1 MDCKTES
8 LQFIIHH
15 SHFIISDGDAFM
27 LHVRRRREGE
37 GVESFDV
44 LVVGAGLAGLQTTR
58 LLARG
63 GVRVLLADRKD
74 SLRDAIHT
82 TGIFVR
88 RTLEDFPLPEDCLGP
103 PVRRVTLYSPARRA
117 QTLTSEHTEFRVGRM
132 GRLYER
138 MLAECLEAGAVWSP
152 STRYAGLEPD
162 GERGSHVLLERA
174 GLTRKIAARVVVG
187 ADGARSR
194 VARDLGLEENREWI
208 VGVEDVLKGGGAGV
222 SEPCFHCFLDPRIA
236 PGYLAWVVCDG
247 EETHVGVG
255 GYAARFDPLKA
266 LESFRAETDAR
277 FRLDG
282 ARRVERR
289 GGRIP
294 VGGVLRRI
302 ACARG
307 LVVGDAAG
315 AVSPL
320 TAGGLDPCMRLS
332 TLAASVI
339 AEYLKTGDTSALA
352 NYSGARFRS
361 RFVSRLWMR
370 RALSSIGS
378 PALVEAGCALMRRA
392 PFDSLARHVFFGR
405 GSFPDVEAR
414 GPRATLAVK
423 AG

>member
-1 MDCKTES
+1 
-8 LQFIIHH
+8 
-15 SHFIISDGDAFM
+15 
-27 LHVRRRREGE
+27 
-37 GVESFDV
+37 VENFDV

-74 SLRDAIHT
+74 SLRDSIHT

-88 RTLEDFPLPEDCLGP
+88 RTLEDFDLPDDCLGP
-103 PVRRVTLYSPARRA
+103 AVRRVTLYSPARRA
-117 QTLTSEHTEFRVGRM
+117 QTLLSEHTEFRVGRM

-138 MLAECLEAGAVWSP
+138 MLAECLEAGAVWAP

-162 GERGSHVLLERA
+162 GARGSHVLLESK
-174 GLTRKIAARVVVG
+174 GLTRRVAARYVVVG
-187 ADGARSR
+187 DGARSR
-194 VARDLGLEENREWI
+194 VARDLGLEENSRWI
-208 VGVEDVLKGGGAGV
+208 VGVEDVLAGGGAGV
-222 SEPCFHCFLDPRIA
+222 SEPCFHCFLDPKLA

-277 FRLDG
+277 FGLKG

-302 ACARG
+302 ANARG
-307 LVVGDAAG
+307 LLVGDAAG

-339 AEYLKTGDTSALA
+339 TDYLKTEDASALA
-352 NYSGARFRS
+352 SYSGARFRS

-370 RALSSIGS
+370 RALSFTGS
-378 PALVEAGCALMRRA
+378 PLLLEAGCALMRRA

-414 GPRATLAVK
+414 TPRAALAAK

>member
-1 MDCKTES
+1 
-8 LQFIIHH
+8 
-15 SHFIISDGDAFM
+15 
-27 LHVRRRREGE
+27 
-37 GVESFDV
+37 VESFDV
-44 LVVGAGLAGLQTTR
+44 VVIGAGLAGLQTTR
-58 LLARG
+58 LLARAG
-63 GVRVLLADRKD
+63 ARVLLADRKD
-74 SLRDAIHT
+74 SLHDAVHT

-88 RTLEDFPLPEDCLGP
+88 RTLEDFDLPEDCLGP

-117 QTLTSEHTEFRVGRM
+117 QTLASEHAEFRVGRM

-138 MLAECLEAGAVWSP
+138 MLAECRESGAEWSP
-152 STRYAGLEPD
+152 STRYAGLEAD
-162 GERGSHVLLERA
+162 GERGSHIFLERA
-174 GLTRKIAARVVVG
+174 GLTRRIATRVVVG

-208 VGVEDVLKGGGAGV
+208 VGVEDVLRGGDLDV
-222 SEPCFHCFLDPRIA
+222 SEPCFHCFLDPRLA

-247 EETHVGVG
+247 VETHVGVG
-255 GYAARFDPLKA
+255 GYASRFDPLKA

-277 FRLDG
+277 FGLAS

-302 ACARG
+302 ANARG

-332 TLAASVI
+332 TLAASVVT
-339 AEYLKTGDTSALA
+339 EYLKTGDTAALA
-352 NYSGARFRS
+352 EYSGERFRS

-370 RALSSIGS
+370 KALTSIRS
-378 PALVEAGCALMRRA
+378 PALLEAGCALIRRA
-392 PFDSLARHVFFGR
+392 PFDALARHVFFGR
-405 GSFPDVEAR
+405 GSFPDVDAPT
-414 GPRATLAVK
+414 PRATLAVK